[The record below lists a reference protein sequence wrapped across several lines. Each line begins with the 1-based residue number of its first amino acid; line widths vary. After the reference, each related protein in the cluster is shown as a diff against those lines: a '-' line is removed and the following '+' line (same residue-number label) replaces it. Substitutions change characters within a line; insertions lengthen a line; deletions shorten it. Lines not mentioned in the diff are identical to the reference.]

1 MALRVSGKNLDV
13 GEALRGQITDRLSNA
28 IRRFYEGGVTGHVIV
43 EPEGTGFR
51 TDCTLHL
58 SSGVTLQ
65 AEGMAHDAYV
75 SAEKAAERLERR
87 LRRYKRRLKD
97 RHTAQS
103 GREDPAW
110 SLDVPSYVIQAP
122 EDDEEDVEE
131 GFHPVVI
138 AETKNSVISMA
149 VSDAVLELDLTGAP
163 VMVFRHATSG
173 RINVVYRRSD
183 GNIGWIDPPALDS

>member
-13 GEALRGQITDRLSNA
+13 GEALRGQITERISNA

-65 AEGMAHDAYV
+65 AEGMAHDAYI
-75 SAEKAAERLERR
+75 SADKAAERLERR
-87 LRRYKRRLKD
+87 LRRYNRRLKD
-97 RHTAQS
+97 RHSAPAS
-103 GREDPAW
+103 RETDDW
-110 SLDVPSYVIQAP
+110 SLSITSYVIQAP
-122 EDDEEDVEE
+122 EDDAEDVEE

-138 AETKNSVISMA
+138 AETKKNITNMA

-183 GNIGWIDPPALDS
+183 GNIGWIDPPVLDS

>member
-13 GEALRGQITDRLSNA
+13 GEALRGQITERISNA

-65 AEGMAHDAYV
+65 AEGMAHDAYI
-75 SAEKAAERLERR
+75 SADKAAERLERR
-87 LRRYKRRLKD
+87 LRRYNRRLKD
-97 RHTAQS
+97 RHTAHAS
-103 GREDPAW
+103 RESEDW
-110 SLDVPSYVIQAP
+110 SLDIPSYVIQAP

-138 AETKNSVISMA
+138 AETKKNVTNMA

-183 GNIGWIDPPALDS
+183 GNIGWIDPPVLDS

>member
-103 GREDPAW
+103 GREDSAW

>member
-13 GEALRGQITDRLSNA
+13 GEALRGQITDRLSHA
-28 IRRFYEGGVTGHVIV
+28 IKRFYEGGVTGHVIV

-97 RHTAQS
+97 RQSAQPD
-103 GREDPAW
+103 RADQAW

-122 EDDEEDVEE
+122 EDDEEDVGE
-131 GFHPVVI
+131 GFHPLVI